1 MLFSRETNLTNFSLL
16 NQLEGPFLLIK
27 FMRNKILN
35 MYYNRI
41 ENFGGF
47 MFRFGIFKTENQE
60 ILKRGVGD
68 CLY

>member
-1 MLFSRETNLTNFSLL
+1 
-16 NQLEGPFLLIK
+16 
-27 FMRNKILN
+27 MRNKILN

-47 MFRFGIFKTENQE
+47 TFRFGIFKTENQE

-68 CLY
+68 CWY